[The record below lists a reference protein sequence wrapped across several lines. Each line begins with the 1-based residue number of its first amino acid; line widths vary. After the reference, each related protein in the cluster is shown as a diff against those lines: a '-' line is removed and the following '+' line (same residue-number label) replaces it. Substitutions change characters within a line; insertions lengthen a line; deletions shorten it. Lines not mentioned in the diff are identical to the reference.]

1 MKKSTLIRWHLY
13 AGLFTAMYILAF
25 GFSSLVLNHGIELD
39 QKTLV
44 EEWEETVLL
53 GEVPAENM
61 ALANRLRDQLNLMGW
76 PLGWRMKRDSA
87 TFSFPMTNPGKE
99 YQLVY
104 EFATNKLQIQTY
116 RKSFWSVLHA
126 MHFFGGE
133 IPNAPFFIRTF
144 VVYQYLGMLV
154 LLSSLIL
161 GLWLWIKYSYR
172 KWELYF
178 FGGLALISIILMY
191 LI

>member
-1 MKKSTLIRWHLY
+1 MKKSTLIRLHLY

-39 QKTLV
+39 QKTLI
-44 EEWEETVLL
+44 EDRQETVLL
-53 GEVPAENM
+53 GEISEENM
-61 ALANRLRDQLNLMGW
+61 ALANSIRDQLNLMGW
-76 PLGWRMKRDSA
+76 PLGWRMKRDSLN
-87 TFSFPMTNPGKE
+87 FSFPMTNPGKE
-99 YQLVY
+99 YILDY
-104 EFATNKLQIQTY
+104 EFATNKVRVQTY

-144 VVYQYLGMLV
+144 VVYQYLGMVVLTMSLV
-154 LLSSLIL
+154 L
-161 GLWLWIKYSYR
+161 GLWLWIKFSYQS
-172 KWELYF
+172 WELYV
-178 FGGLALISIILMY
+178 FGGLAILAMVLMY